1 MSKMSKHERV
11 IRLRI
16 EMLDESISGLMAS
29 YDHYKTQLEQA
40 RDEQVLLHG
49 LLKDA
54 EENGST
60 PAAEEDEETRM
71 GTPKMAYP
79 LWEVP
84 APGEKKDDVT

>member
-16 EMLDESISGLMAS
+16 EMLDVSIAGLMAS

-60 PAAEEDEETRM
+60 PAAEEDEETPD
-71 GTPKMAYP
+71 GYTQDGVPV
-79 LWEVP
+79 WEVP